1 MNTSTELV
9 TLNLGFRKYEITR
22 QARMAFFAYAAMV
35 VSLLVSFFVV
45 PKEVLPTNIYM
56 LIFSLMVTTVFGTY
70 AVNCLIVGKCYL
82 YASII
87 AWLLVVLAVIYVVM
101 AFIVLGKMIPR
112 GLSRKVSKK

>member
-9 TLNLGFRKYEITR
+9 TLNLGFRKFNITK
-22 QARMAFFAYAAMV
+22 QARMAFYAYVAMV
-35 VSLLVSFFVV
+35 VSLLVSFIFV

-56 LIFSLMVTTVFGTY
+56 MIFSLMVTTILGTY
-70 AVNCLIVGKCYL
+70 AVNCLIIGKCYL

-87 AWLLVVLAVIYVVM
+87 SWLLVVLAVMYVVM

-112 GLSRKVSKK
+112 GSSRKVSKK